1 MSETEEAAATVMR
14 LLKANL
20 RVVKDDG
27 GLASINVV
35 NEFQNAQAIKG
46 FDGQVTVGFAES
58 ADQKMELSGK
68 WRKRL
73 QVLRVNVW
81 TSEQAGSGESGRVMR
96 GKIVE
101 EVNRVVRQKRS
112 RPNET
117 TYEFYNLGAGSQT
130 HKAYFGNGEAS
141 PYTPNVWTELA
152 SENYQRLW
160 ASDDNRLQLSADEDG
175 AYATVLFGFKL
186 ECREKT
192 AKKIAVS
199 FEGFGTAAGGD
210 GVTVKAWN
218 SESFLWENAQSDG
231 AGGTDETITITL
243 TANVPNYIDEDGYV
257 WLLTRT
263 TNPASA
269 QSPAVLHCD
278 YVSCTVT
285 VNGITYCD
293 VVNYRD
299 LDRVDGVPFI
309 FRTEF
314 VVKSWFFENIGV

>member
-1 MSETEEAAATVMR
+1 MSETEEASATVAR
-14 LLKANL
+14 LLKTNL

-27 GLASINVV
+27 GLANVNV
-35 NEFQNAQAIKG
+35 TREWQNAEAIKG

-58 ADQKMELSGK
+58 ADQKIELTGK

-81 TSEQAGSGESGRVMR
+81 TSEQSGAGESGRVMR

-101 EVNRVVRQKRS
+101 EVNRVVRQKRI

-117 TYEFYNLGAGSQT
+117 TYDFYNLGAGSQT
-130 HKAYFGNGEAS
+130 HKTYFGKIEAS
-141 PYTPNVWTELA
+141 PYTPNAWTELA
-152 SENYQRLW
+152 SEGYQKFW
-160 ASDDNRLQLSADEDG
+160 ASDDNRYQLSVNEVG
-175 AYATVLFGFKL
+175 AYAAVLFGFKV
-186 ECREKT
+186 ESREKT
-192 AKKIAVS
+192 TKKIVLS
-199 FEGFGTAAGGD
+199 FEGFGTAPSGN

-218 SESFLWENAQSDG
+218 SESCSWENAQS
-231 AGGTDETITITL
+231 GGTGGSDETIAIPL
-243 TANVPNYIDEDGYV
+243 TVNMPDYIDEDGYV
-257 WLLTRT
+257 WFLART

-269 QSPAVLHCD
+269 QTPAVLHCD
-278 YVSCTVT
+278 YACAVVT

-299 LDRVDGVPFI
+299 LDRVDVMPFI

-314 VVKSWFFENIGV
+314 TVKSWFFENIGV